1 MVRLDVGLGER
12 SYPLYFGNGN
22 LATIGASCK
31 DRSLGKTVALIT
43 NPTVGAL
50 YVDSVRD
57 SLQKSGFTV
66 NLVEIPDGE
75 EYKNSETLNAIYD
88 RCVAFG
94 LDRGAFILALG
105 GGVVGDIAGFAAAT
119 YLRGIPFVQ
128 VPTTLL
134 AQVDSSVGGKTGI
147 NHPQGKNLIGA
158 FYQPRL
164 VLIDVA
170 VLATL
175 PDREFLCGLAEIVKY
190 GIVLDRELFEYI
202 ETHGDKLLARNSD
215 SLLHVIRRSCA
226 IKASVVE
233 RDEREAGLRAV
244 LNYGHTIGHAVET
257 LAGYGHYKHGEAVAI
272 GMVQAARFSEQ
283 SGFSRHD
290 DTERIVALLTRLGLP
305 VDLPKFGAGEY
316 TDVLWHDKKVSE
328 GGLNFVFNRGIGE
341 FHIGRVT
348 DVSTLLNT
356 AGQGRDDGQMTSFGA
371 ET

>member
-1 MVRLDVGLGER
+1 MDRLDVGLGER

-22 LATIGASCK
+22 LGTIGACCK
-31 DRSLGKTVALIT
+31 ERGLGMNVAMIT
-43 NPTVGAL
+43 NPTVGSL
-50 YVDSVRD
+50 YADGVRD
-57 SLQKSGFTV
+57 SMQQAGFTV

-75 EYKNSETLNAIYD
+75 EYKNSVTLNAIYD
-88 RCVAFG
+88 RCVALG

-164 VLIDVA
+164 VLIDVT

-175 PDREFLCGLAEIVKY
+175 PEREFLCGLAEIVKY

-202 ETHGDKLLARNSD
+202 ESHGDKLLARNSD

-226 IKASVVE
+226 IKAAVVE
-233 RDEREAGLRAV
+233 NDERETGLRAV
-244 LNYGHTIGHAVET
+244 LNYGHTVGHAVET
-257 LAGYGHYKHGEAVAI
+257 LTGYGRYKHGEAVAI
-272 GMVQAARFSEQ
+272 GMVQAARFSER
-283 SGFSRHD
+283 SGLSRHD
-290 DTERIVALLTRLGLP
+290 ETERIVALLTRLGLP
-305 VDLPKFGAGEY
+305 VDLPQFGADEY
-316 TDVLWHDKKVSE
+316 TEALWHDKKVRE
-328 GGLNFVFNRGIGE
+328 GGLNFVYNRGIGE

-348 DVSTLLNT
+348 DISTLLT
-356 AGQGRDDGQMTSFGA
+356 ACGIEA
-371 ET
+371 